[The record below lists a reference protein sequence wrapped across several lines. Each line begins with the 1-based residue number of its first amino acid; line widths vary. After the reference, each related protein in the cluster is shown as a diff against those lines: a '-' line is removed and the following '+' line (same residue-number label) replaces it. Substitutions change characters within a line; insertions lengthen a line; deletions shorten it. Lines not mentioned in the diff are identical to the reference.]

1 MGNNKYGINN
11 RTNNDVLN
19 ILNVST
25 IYRKCWSLKNNKEC
39 FRHKELSYCFK
50 KSTASLFLVNLAC
63 YDEVDERTDGNLM
76 NRTIKLYQWFL
87 KDYSL
92 YLKKHKVKFGNV
104 LLIFDKIQD
113 FKFKLANNISISQCC
128 SFGKYNGTNDYN
140 SCKEYVSFRFKALNL
155 YSNIKLFSYFNNEDN
170 AKKCDYLKKISEL

>member
-1 MGNNKYGINN
+1 MG
-11 RTNNDVLN
+11 RTNNEVLN

-25 IYRKCWSLKNNKEC
+25 IYRKCWSLKSNKEC

-50 KSTASLFLVNLAC
+50 KSIASLFLVNLAC

-92 YLKKHKVKFGNV
+92 YLKKHKVKNGNILV
-104 LLIFDKIQD
+104 IFDNVD
-113 FKFKLANNISISQCC
+113 LFKHKLSNDISLSQCS
-128 SFGKYNGTNDYN
+128 SFRKYHGNNDYE
-140 SCKEYVSFRFKALNL
+140 SCQEYITYRFKVLNM
-155 YSNIKLFSYFNNEDN
+155 YSNLRMNIYFNDEHNVEH
-170 AKKCDYLKKISEL
+170 LKKISYL

>member
-92 YLKKHKVKFGNV
+92 YLKKHK
-104 LLIFDKIQD
+104 
-113 FKFKLANNISISQCC
+113 FKLANNISISQCC